1 MVADVVLA
9 GSDGLDEAASRPA
22 DRGDST
28 REPVRM
34 PTRKRRGR
42 RIAAVTLLALGCV
55 FSALCLLV
63 LVGSWQDDGRIG
75 NHEGAAVADVLSV
88 SLGRTAVRFVTPDG
102 TIVIPSTGV
111 LYPTGLAAG
120 DRVRVQYDTQNPEL
134 VRVAG
139 RDFRLAFL
147 PVGLSIVIC
156 WALVGP
162 AVWLLRRTPA
172 AERVSGRRRPST
184 T

>member
-1 MVADVVLA
+1 
-9 GSDGLDEAASRPA
+9 
-22 DRGDST
+22 
-28 REPVRM
+28 
-34 PTRKRRGR
+34 
-42 RIAAVTLLALGCV
+42 
-55 FSALCLLV
+55 
-63 LVGSWQDDGRIG
+63 
-75 NHEGAAVADVLSV
+75 
-88 SLGRTAVRFVTPDG
+88 VRFVTPDG